1 MDEAKAQ
8 LSIKVHNYD
17 NPITSLSGG
26 NQQKVVLAKWLRAKP
41 KVMILTNPT
50 QGVDVGAK
58 NEIYMEL
65 MKLAKT
71 GVGVIITSGEAQEII
86 RTCDRALVMYHGELR
101 GELSRDQLTEE
112 NIMILSTGGT
122 LAEAK

>member
-1 MDEAKAQ
+1 MDEARAQ

-17 NPITSLSGG
+17 NLITSLSGG
-26 NQQKVVLAKWLRAKP
+26 NQQKAVLAKWLRAKP

-71 GVGVIITSGEAQEII
+71 GVGIIITSGEAQEII